1 MHGNKQQI
9 QTVGQDHQ
17 VARPTLLRSLKTTH
31 CSIRGQN
38 IIDISTVGSRDY
50 QKKISLNK
58 LFQKTYCLVN
68 PDCTFLKKK
77 KNSGSNKHT
86 RHHVT

>member
-50 QKKISLNK
+50 QKKKS
-58 LFQKTYCLVN
+58 V
-68 PDCTFLKKK
+68 
-77 KNSGSNKHT
+77 
-86 RHHVT
+86 